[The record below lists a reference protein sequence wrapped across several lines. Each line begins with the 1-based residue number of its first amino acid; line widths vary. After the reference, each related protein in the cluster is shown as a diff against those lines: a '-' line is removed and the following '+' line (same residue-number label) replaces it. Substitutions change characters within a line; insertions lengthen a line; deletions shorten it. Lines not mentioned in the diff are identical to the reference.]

1 MELLLP
7 ALFPLLLLGRK
18 RLQHSLHTRQYQ
30 NLVQEFKDKYKNIW
44 TTLSDSQG
52 KKLRWNLVLRYLSRR
67 SLSIAA
73 TSTSTPTLNPLR
85 LAQKVHALDLLL
97 TFLRGHVAANGLEVK
112 TSTIPAAGNGLFTTR
127 SFPKGTL
134 LCVYS
139 GTPVSLTQAMRREK
153 QGRHGDYV
161 MGGFGLFWRVDAEPH
176 PKVLARYINDHWLE
190 PQRQNAQ
197 FIKLKKERKALVVAT
212 RALDAGEEVFASYGE
227 GYWRKRTAKVPPC
240 NSAL

>member
-67 SLSIAA
+67 SLSVAA

-134 LCVYS
+134 LCVY
-139 GTPVSLTQAMRREK
+139 
-153 QGRHGDYV
+153 
-161 MGGFGLFWRVDAEPH
+161 
-176 PKVLARYINDHWLE
+176 
-190 PQRQNAQ
+190 
-197 FIKLKKERKALVVAT
+197 
-212 RALDAGEEVFASYGE
+212 
-227 GYWRKRTAKVPPC
+227 
-240 NSAL
+240 